1 MFTMLESYWVV
12 DSIASRLRVTVSP
25 RIISRNLDVVGDI
38 KTLHLNLDLSPP
50 RNKGTSM
57 FPFYGFSFFQ
67 KFKFKLNES
76 VQFSIRPIFNPATT
90 FLLEQGSIWKQSTIF
105 QIVFSF
111 NNLGLFPWHIA
122 SRDLQQSRGSC
133 KWFPNHFAKCE
144 MLRLYIEYFPLLLP

>member
-1 MFTMLESYWVV
+1 MLESYWVV

-76 VQFSIRPIFNPATT
+76 VQFSIRPIFQLQHFYSNKVLFENRVRFSKSCFHLIIQDCSLGTLHLVICNNLAEAANGFQTISQNVKCSDYISSI
-90 FLLEQGSIWKQSTIF
+90 FL
-105 QIVFSF
+105 FSF
-111 NNLGLFPWHIA
+111 L
-122 SRDLQQSRGSC
+122 
-133 KWFPNHFAKCE
+133 K
-144 MLRLYIEYFPLLLP
+144 